1 MDAKS
6 DGTDDRCQSGGTW
19 EPVSDEALQLYYLH
33 NSSGMSLLNPCFIM
47 AAIITAL
54 HYWPMQM
61 GYEIWMMVVWVER
74 STWDLC
80 SLQKREEELQSSNLW
95 LVSSGWRRAKQLS
108 SLLSPRLPANVTPSL
123 SLLCLVH
130 PLLFLFLCH
139 LFFCFYPSISFLFIL
154 AWQAGQFLPQ
164 WGGKSQREWTGSCW
178 YRVNVII
185 PVQEL
190 WFKVSAS
197 KAVLIRYSF
206 MCEDFIIFHLAEE
219 LRGQGIKFKP
229 SWAPWYVWE

>member
-19 EPVSDEALQLYYLH
+19 EPVPDEALQLYYLH

-95 LVSSGWRRAKQLS
+95 LVSSGWRTAKQLS

-139 LFFCFYPSISFLFIL
+139 LFLFLSVYQLPFYISLTSRAIL
-154 AWQAGQFLPQ
+154 ATVRGEKA
-164 WGGKSQREWTGSCW
+164 RGSGLG
-178 YRVNVII
+178 
-185 PVQEL
+185 PVDIE
-190 WFKVSAS
+190 
-197 KAVLIRYSF
+197 
-206 MCEDFIIFHLAEE
+206 
-219 LRGQGIKFKP
+219 
-229 SWAPWYVWE
+229 